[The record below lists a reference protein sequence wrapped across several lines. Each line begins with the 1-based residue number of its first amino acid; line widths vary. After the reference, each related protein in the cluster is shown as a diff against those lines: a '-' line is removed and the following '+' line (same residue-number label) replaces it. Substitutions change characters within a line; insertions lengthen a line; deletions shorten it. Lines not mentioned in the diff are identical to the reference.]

1 MLHKLVIKISHFFY
15 PPITL
20 FIVIRLLLLIAVP
33 IEGITGYGDLVNYYK
48 VASLGRPFFDN
59 WVEFPPVFPILSMLF
74 YKLSAGSQHAYV
86 YMLVLLFSLAQVCS
100 LSIFIKLAQRI
111 YGTLADRRVWTYM
124 AFLSGLAY
132 GWWYFDVLA
141 LWAMLLGV
149 ELLLDNR
156 DFRAGVALALGTLTK
171 YFPILALV
179 IAWRSL
185 SIRRA
190 ISITLVTLC
199 LTGMVIGGLYILSP
213 AMTMASLRSQYN
225 KGSWETVWAL
235 IDNNFITGN
244 FGPETNRFDPQTAG
258 IPTGNPAHVSPWL
271 TLAPFVIFG
280 LWTFLRTR
288 INNPRSAV
296 SLLGVTWAVFLLWSP
311 GWSPQWVLYLI
322 PLILLILDEREGFL
336 MTLTLVLAN
345 LLEWPILLS
354 RGLFKGLW
362 ITVPV
367 RELLLIF
374 LVYLWYRQLHPA
386 LILKPIVD
394 QTD

>member
-1 MLHKLVIKISHFFY
+1 
-15 PPITL
+15 
-20 FIVIRLLLLIAVP
+20 
-33 IEGITGYGDLVNYYK
+33 
-48 VASLGRPFFDN
+48 
-59 WVEFPPVFPILSMLF
+59 
-74 YKLSAGSQHAYV
+74 
-86 YMLVLLFSLAQVCS
+86 
-100 LSIFIKLAQRI
+100 
-111 YGTLADRRVWTYM
+111 
-124 AFLSGLAY
+124 
-132 GWWYFDVLA
+132 
-141 LWAMLLGV
+141 
-149 ELLLDNR
+149 
-156 DFRAGVALALGTLTK
+156 
-171 YFPILALV
+171 
-179 IAWRSL
+179 
-185 SIRRA
+185 
-190 ISITLVTLC
+190 
-199 LTGMVIGGLYILSP
+199 
-213 AMTMASLRSQYN
+213 
-225 KGSWETVWAL
+225 
-235 IDNNFITGN
+235 
-244 FGPETNRFDPQTAG
+244 
-258 IPTGNPAHVSPWL
+258 VSPWL

-322 PLILLILDEREGFL
+322 PLILLTLDEREGFL